1 MKVIEIKIPNGIVV
15 DLVRSKL
22 DSTAQIQDVRS
33 AGGYVI
39 VVQVVDDEKKA
50 VTLEE
55 KVL

>member
-39 VVQVVDDEKKA
+39 VVQVVDDGKKA